1 MEHEPITLTT
11 AERLIL
17 DSYRDLVWNLA
28 EYLGDGYEVVLHS
41 LESMEHSVIAIAN
54 GHHTGRKE
62 GSPITDLALQL
73 LASIQQDGAKDYIS
87 YFSHNR
93 DGETLR
99 CSTMVIRGVGRRPIG
114 LLCLNFYLN
123 TPIYKVLGNFSEP
136 SPFPNTRPFLAE
148 TFAENTE
155 ELLLR
160 MVSQIRRDVEA
171 DDRILP
177 SLRNKEIIQRCS
189 AQGVFQLKSAV
200 VLVAKALGISKNTV
214 YLHLKSTD

>member
-1 MEHEPITLTT
+1 MEHEPITLTA

-28 EYLGDGYEVVLHS
+28 EYLGEGYEVVLHS
-41 LESMEHSVIAIAN
+41 LESMERSVIAIAN

-73 LASIQQDGAKDYIS
+73 LTSIQQDGAKDYMS

-99 CSTMVIRGVGRRPIG
+99 CSTMVIRGVDRRPIG

-123 TPIYKVLGNFSEP
+123 TPIYKVLSNFAEP
-136 SPFPNTRPFLAE
+136 TPDNRPFLSE
-148 TFAENTE
+148 TFAENSE

-200 VLVAKALGISKNTV
+200 ALVAKALGISKNTV
-214 YLHLKSTD
+214 YLHLKSVD